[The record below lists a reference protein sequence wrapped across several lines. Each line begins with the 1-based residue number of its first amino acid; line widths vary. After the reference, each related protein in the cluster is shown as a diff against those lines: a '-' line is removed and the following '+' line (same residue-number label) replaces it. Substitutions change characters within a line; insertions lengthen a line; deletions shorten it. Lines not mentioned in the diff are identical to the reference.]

1 MEDKAKEEV
10 KQLDEDQ
17 EALELTSEDLEQVAG
32 GDTELDEEARRLAT
46 KMRRPENRRKA
57 LEQFADIVRRDNH
70 LSTSNFYK
78 F

>member
-46 KMRRPENRRKA
+46 KIRRAENRRKA
-57 LEQFADIVRRDNH
+57 LEQFADIVRKDNH
-70 LSTSNFYK
+70 
-78 F
+78 